1 MTKDGQYVANNWL
14 TPWELNR
21 IDTDN
26 YGTMLELDEN
36 QRRMVASLYLYA
48 KVMVMRVLMAEAER
62 QRDEPKPGSG
72 ELLTNSVIRENFKV
86 LASVLYY
93 LIM

>member
-1 MTKDGQYVANNWL
+1 MLLRVRVKGIIEGLIENTAIGKIPSPLISFLQNMTRDGQFVANNWL

-36 QRRMVASLYLYA
+36 QRKMISSIYLYA
-48 KVMVMRVLMAEAER
+48 KIMVIRVLLDEA
-62 QRDEPKPGSG
+62 
-72 ELLTNSVIRENFKV
+72 
-86 LASVLYY
+86 
-93 LIM
+93 